1 MATAL
6 FRAFVFVAIATGVA
20 ATAACSDDAS
30 PTNPTPTP
38 TPPPAPTTTAPPAAA
53 KNIVDTAVAAGNFKT
68 LAAALTKAGLVD
80 TLKGP
85 GPYTVFAPTDAAFAK
100 LGDISSLTAEQ
111 LKPILTYH
119 VYSGAAKA
127 TDVVG
132 LNGQIVKTV
141 NADADL
147 AITIAGTKVIL
158 NNGKKRAANVT
169 QTDIVASNGVIHVL
183 DTVLDPADKPTDVVQ
198 TAIDNGGFT
207 KLAGALTKAELVSTL
222 KGTGPFTVFAPSDA
236 AFGKLGD
243 ISGLTKDDLTPILTY
258 HVLPG
263 KIVAGDV
270 VKANGTRVGTVL
282 SSGGGPNAGKK
293 VKVTVA
299 GGKVLLDY
307 AVNVSVTD
315 IIATNGV
322 VHVID
327 NVLSPLDI
335 AEKAS
340 ATPSVSTLVT
350 AVTAAELGAALEA
363 DGPLTV
369 FAPTNDAFAALPP
382 ALLSAL
388 LLPANKA
395 KLQQILKYHVLPAA
409 VPAATVLT
417 LNGQDTPIA
426 TLEGLK
432 LKVSITGGKVFLDST
447 SSNAQVTGTDI
458 FTRNGI
464 IHTIN
469 KVLVPA
475 DFVAP

>member
-1 MATAL
+1 MAKAL
-6 FRAFVFVAIATGVA
+6 LKALALLTLATGVA
-20 ATAACSDDAS
+20 AITACSDDEPIA
-30 PTNPTPTP
+30 PAPA
-38 TPPPAPTTTAPPAAA
+38 PAPTTAPTTPPTPAAP
-53 KNIVDTAVAAGNFKT
+53 KDIVDTAVGAGTFKT

-85 GPYTVFAPTDAAFAK
+85 GPFTVFAPTDAAFAK
-100 LGDISSLTAEQ
+100 LGDISGLTSEQ
-111 LKPILTYH
+111 LAPILKYH
-119 VYSGAAKA
+119 VYKGAVKA
-127 TDVVG
+127 ADVTG

-141 NADADL
+141 NDQADL

-158 NNGKKRAANVT
+158 NNGKKRAGTLT

-207 KLAGALTKAELVSTL
+207 KLAGALTTAELIPTL
-222 KGTGPFTVFAPSDA
+222 KGAGPFTVFAPTDA
-236 AFGKLGD
+236 AFTALGD
-243 ISGLTKDDLTPILTY
+243 ISGLTKADLTPILTY
-258 HVLPG
+258 HVLAS
-263 KIVAGDV
+263 KTLAADV

-282 SSGGGPNAGKK
+282 SASGGANADKK

-299 GGKVLLDY
+299 NGKVLLDY
-307 AVNVSVTD
+307 AVNVSTTD

-335 AEKAS
+335 VEKAVATS
-340 ATPSVSTLVT
+340 ALSTLVT
-350 AVTAAELGAALEA
+350 AVTAAELGAALKG

-369 FAPTNDAFAALPP
+369 FAPTNDAFSALPP
-382 ALLSAL
+382 ALLAAL
-388 LLPANKA
+388 LDPVNKA
-395 KLQQILKYHVLPAA
+395 KLQQVLKYHVLPAA
-409 VPAATVLT
+409 VPAVEVLA
-417 LNGQDTPIA
+417 LNGKDTPVA

-432 LKVSITGGKVFLDST
+432 IKISVTGGNVFLDAPT
-447 SSNAQVTGTDI
+447 TNAQVTATNI
-458 FTRNGI
+458 FTRNGVV
-464 IHTIN
+464 HTLN